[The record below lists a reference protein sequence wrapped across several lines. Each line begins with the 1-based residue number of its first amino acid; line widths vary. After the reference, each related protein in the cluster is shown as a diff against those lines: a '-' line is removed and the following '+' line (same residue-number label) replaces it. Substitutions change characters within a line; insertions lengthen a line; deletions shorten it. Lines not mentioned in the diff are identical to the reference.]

1 MKVQA
6 TSNTYAKVSWDAVS
20 RASGYEVYR
29 SLSASAPFTLLGTVS
44 DTSRSCGNLPSGKMV
59 RFKVRAYVDID
70 GKRYYG
76 DFSQEVRVVTPLV
89 APSGMR
95 AQATSNSYARV
106 YWNEVPGATA
116 YEVYRSTSLNG
127 TYTLLGS
134 VNDLSRSCGNL
145 TSGKKYYFK
154 VRAYVSIQGQNYYGS
169 FSTPVSV
176 ITPLATPTGL
186 KAQATSATYARLS
199 WNTVTGAAGYEVY
212 RSTSA
217 TGNYTL
223 LGTVDTNSRSCGNL
237 TASKYY
243 FKVRA
248 YSIVDGQKFYGDYS
262 TVLTYQP

>member
-1 MKVQA
+1 M
-6 TSNTYAKVSWDAVS
+6 
-20 RASGYEVYR
+20 
-29 SLSASAPFTLLGTVS
+29 
-44 DTSRSCGNLPSGKMV
+44 
-59 RFKVRAYVDID
+59 
-70 GKRYYG
+70 
-76 DFSQEVRVVTPLV
+76 TPLV